1 MVASRRRFIRIAA
14 AFAGLAALSAER
26 GYAAPALHRWR
37 GVAVGAD
44 CEIQLYH
51 PDAQRA
57 EQLVAA
63 CIAEAR
69 RLETIFSLYRRESAL
84 CRLNRDAA
92 LYDPPPDL
100 LRLMSETDAVHRLTD
115 GAFDP
120 TVQPLW
126 NLYAAHFQGVDS
138 DPAGPAAGLV
148 AAALKHVGWRRVT
161 FDEARVTLALGM
173 GLTFNGIAQ
182 GYITD
187 RVCDLLRREGVG
199 HTMVDMGELRA
210 LDTRPDGLPWQVGLE
225 TAKRVVARSIEI
237 SSRAV
242 ATSAGAATEFDS
254 AGRFTHL
261 FDPRT
266 GSARP
271 LWSSVSVVAKTA
283 TLADGLSTAFS
294 MLPLEQVRRV
304 AAGLDEVEVYVT
316 DEADRMRAL

>member
-1 MVASRRRFIRIAA
+1 MIASRRRFIKIAA
-14 AFAGLAALSAER
+14 TFAGFAVVPARRGFAASELR
-26 GYAAPALHRWR
+26 LWR
-37 GVAVGAD
+37 GVALGAD

-57 EQLVAA
+57 EQLIAA
-63 CIAEAR
+63 CVAEAR
-69 RLETIFSLYRRESAL
+69 RLETVFSLYRRDSAL
-84 CRLNRDAA
+84 CRLNRDAV
-92 LYDPPPDL
+92 LDDPPPDL
-100 LRLMSETDAVHRLTD
+100 LRLLSETEVVHRLTD
-115 GAFDP
+115 GTFDP

-126 NLYAAHFQGVDS
+126 NLYAAHFEGADA
-138 DPAGPAAGLV
+138 DPAGPAPAKV
-148 AAALKHVGWRRVT
+148 AAALNHVGWRRVA
-161 FDEARVTLALGM
+161 FDEARVTLAPGM

-210 LDTRPDGLPWQVGLE
+210 LDTRPDGLPWRVGLE
-225 TAKRVVARSIEI
+225 NAKREVKRSVEI

-242 ATSAGAATEFDS
+242 ATSAGAATVLDA

-271 LWSSVSVVAKTA
+271 QWSSVSVVAKTA
-283 TLADGLSTAFS
+283 SMADGLSTAFS
-294 MLPLEQVRRV
+294 MLSLEKVRRM
-304 AAGLDEVEVYVT
+304 AAGLNEVNVYVT